1 MAIPLVSRATVM
13 SNRGIVASTSP
24 LAASAGL
31 RVLSQGGN
39 AFDAA
44 VATAAVEA
52 VTVPGMCG
60 LGGEVFAILYEAEDG
75 QGARTNVDGGGA
87 KGSHARF
94 LPFQGLPTHALRRP
108 AGGFASR

>member
-60 LGGEVFAILYEAEDG
+60 IGERCSPFSTKRRR
-75 QGARTNVDGGGA
+75 ARC
-87 KGSHARF
+87 KG
-94 LPFQGLPTHALRRP
+94 
-108 AGGFASR
+108 